1 LRSGV
6 ITNQRLYNGIRDR
19 GVRDPAVSAV
29 ESRVAEAIEW
39 EGCGRSTMTA
49 ASTVAGI
56 ASSNALCAASA
67 VVAAPRMCVSAA
79 CNRMVAVVACRTRR
93 ISRSA
98 AASRFFLLRPTWD
111 SLDFYSLV
119 TLLLT
124 GEASFTPPFTSLLH
138 HSFISSITSLSAL
151 GEGWPRRR
159 VGHSP
164 ERVRADCRQD
174 IVICGSTSPTDDNV
188 MTSLYVSLRRSRWTD
203 PRADTAPTE
212 RTQTACASSC
222 METGWRAFSVCACA
236 CTRAGD
242 ACTRGLAHE
251 GG

>member
-1 LRSGV
+1 
-6 ITNQRLYNGIRDR
+6 
-19 GVRDPAVSAV
+19 
-29 ESRVAEAIEW
+29 
-39 EGCGRSTMTA
+39 M
-49 ASTVAGI
+49 
-56 ASSNALCAASA
+56 
-67 VVAAPRMCVSAA
+67 
-79 CNRMVAVVACRTRR
+79 
-93 ISRSA
+93 
-98 AASRFFLLRPTWD
+98 
-111 SLDFYSLV
+111 

-124 GEASFTPPFTSLLH
+124 GEASVTPSLALLPHHSFISSFTSLLH

-164 ERVRADCRQD
+164 ERLRADCKQD
-174 IVICGSTSPTDDNV
+174 IVICGSTSPTDDDV

-203 PRADTAPTE
+203 PRADTAPTG

-222 METGWRAFSVCACA
+222 METGWRAVSVCACA

-251 GG
+251 GGRGHATEHARMNRRMHLIAAGKMLRCGIQNPTASVEPCSQPESQAIH